1 MTNQE
6 ELVYLTNLLV
16 EAQRW
21 RLSEGEPY
29 SGLELEIK
37 DRLARLTGGK
47 SINVE
52 GIPSTEIEDT
62 QEETEETEQEE
73 EAPKPKPKSRR
84 STLWTRRKSQTHVRI
99 KENGH
104 TIWIP
109 REEAAK
115 VPARNGKWKWGR
127 RTEITQ

>member
-1 MTNQE
+1 MTKQE
-6 ELVYLTNLLV
+6 ELVYLTNLLM

-21 RLSEGEPY
+21 RLSEGEPF

-52 GIPSTEIEDT
+52 GVPSTEV
-62 QEETEETEQEE
+62 EESHEEPA

-104 TIWIP
+104 CIWIP
-109 REEAAK
+109 KEEAEK
-115 VPARNGKWKWGR
+115 GPARNGKWKWIR
-127 RTEITQ
+127 KITQ

>member
-1 MTNQE
+1 MTDKE
-6 ELVYLTNLLV
+6 ELVYLTNLLM

-21 RLSEGEPY
+21 RLSEGEPF

-52 GIPSTEIEDT
+52 GVPSTEIDEA
-62 QEETEETEQEE
+62 QEE
-73 EAPKPKPKSRR
+73 ETDEPEENPKPKSRR
-84 STLWTRRKSQTHVRI
+84 STLWTRRKSLTHVRI

-104 TIWIP
+104 IIWIP
-109 REEAAK
+109 REDAAK
-115 VPARNGKWKWGR
+115 VPARNGKWKWSR

>member
-1 MTNQE
+1 MTDQE
-6 ELVYLTNLLV
+6 ELRYLSNLLL

-21 RLSEGEPY
+21 KVSEGEQY

-37 DRLARLTGGK
+37 DRLARLTGGA
-47 SINVE
+47 SVNVE
-52 GIPSTEIEDT
+52 GIPSTEIEEA
-62 QEETEETEQEE
+62 QEEETEEPK

-115 VPARNGKWKWGR
+115 VPARNGKWRWSR

>member
-1 MTNQE
+1 MTDQE
-6 ELVYLTNLLV
+6 ELRYLSLLCL
-16 EAQRW
+16 EAARW
-21 RLSEGEPY
+21 KVSESEELCP
-29 SGLELEIK
+29 LELEIK

-52 GIPSTEIEDT
+52 GVPSTEIEEA
-62 QEETEETEQEE
+62 QEDSK

-84 STLWTRRKSQTHVRI
+84 STFWTRRKSQTHVRI

-109 REEAAK
+109 REEAEK
-115 VPARNGKWKWGR
+115 VPARNGKWKWSR

>member
-1 MTNQE
+1 MTKQE
-6 ELVYLTNLLV
+6 ELHYLSLLCL
-16 EAQRW
+16 EAARW
-21 RLSEGEPY
+21 KVSESEELCP
-29 SGLELEIK
+29 LELEIK
-37 DRLARLTGGK
+37 DRLAKLTGGA

-52 GIPSTEIEDT
+52 GIPSTEV
-62 QEETEETEQEE
+62 E

-104 TIWIP
+104 MIWIP

-115 VPARNGKWKWGR
+115 VPARNGKWRWGR

>member
-6 ELVYLTNLLV
+6 ELHYLSLLCL

-21 RLSEGEPY
+21 KVSENDPY

-37 DRLARLTGGK
+37 DRLARLTEEV
-47 SINVE
+47 SADVE
-52 GIPSTEIEDT
+52 DTPSTEIEET
-62 QEETEETEQEE
+62 QE
-73 EAPKPKPKSRR
+73 EAPKPKPKSHR

-99 KENGH
+99 REDGH

-109 REEAAK
+109 REDAEK
-115 VPARNGKWKWGR
+115 VPADNGKWKWSR
-127 RTEITQ
+127 KQK

>member
-1 MTNQE
+1 MTKQE
-6 ELVYLTNLLV
+6 ELVYLTNLLM

-21 RLSEGEPY
+21 RLSEGEPF

-52 GIPSTEIEDT
+52 GVPSTEVEES
-62 QEETEETEQEE
+62 QEEPA

-84 STLWTRRKSQTHVRI
+84 STFWTRRKSQTHVRI

-104 TIWIP
+104 CIWIP

>member
-6 ELVYLTNLLV
+6 ELRYLSLLCL

-21 RLSEGEPY
+21 KVSETDPY

-37 DRLARLTGGK
+37 DRLARLTDEA
-47 SINVE
+47 SADVE
-52 GIPSTEIEDT
+52 DTSSTEIEEA
-62 QEETEETEQEE
+62 QEEKAEED
-73 EAPKPKPKSRR
+73 PKPKPKSRR
-84 STLWTRRKSQTHVRI
+84 STLWNRRKSLTHVRI

-104 TIWIP
+104 IIWIP

-115 VPARNGKWKWGR
+115 VPARNGKWRWGR

>member
-1 MTNQE
+1 MTDQE
-6 ELVYLTNLLV
+6 ELRYLSNLLL

-21 RLSEGEPY
+21 KVSEGEQY

-37 DRLARLTGGK
+37 DRLARLTGGA
-47 SINVE
+47 SVNVE
-52 GIPSTEIEDT
+52 GIPSTEIEEA
-62 QEETEETEQEE
+62 QEDATEEQE

-104 TIWIP
+104 CIWIP
-109 REEAAK
+109 KEEAEK
-115 VPARNGKWKWGR
+115 GPARNGKWKWIR
-127 RTEITQ
+127 KITQ